1 MTQLGSMFRHRT
13 ESSEKTAGDPL
24 DPSPALG
31 LARLVTVIAAVVA
44 VFFLGFGGWAAFVP
58 LESAAIAQGVVI
70 VESNRKTIQ
79 HLEGGIVAE
88 IRVDDGDRVKAGD
101 VLLVISDARSRSEG
115 ELLRGRLAA
124 ALMQRA
130 RLKAERDGNDSIT
143 MDPRIAE
150 LVTDPTARSIL
161 VEGEQTVFRE
171 RANFL
176 ASQTALN
183 RQQIRELEQEIAG
196 LHEEIAAADSQLA
209 LIAQEESG
217 LAGLVEKGLARRP
230 ALLQLQREA
239 ANLTGV
245 RARNRSDIARA
256 RQQIGETELT
266 ILDLRTRL
274 LNEVVTELRDTE
286 AEIADLTERLVA
298 ADDVIRRTEVVA
310 PVDGIVVNKRVFT
323 TGGVVAPG
331 APVLDIV
338 PLSDSLTVEARV
350 QPNDIDVVHV
360 GLTARVRIS
369 VFRIAE
375 NPILMGTVQTV
386 SADALIDEQT
396 GASYYLARIRLGD
409 ISGLP
414 RDAVLQP
421 GMPAEVM
428 IVTGERTAL
437 DYLVEPIRITL
448 SRALREG

>member
-1 MTQLGSMFRHRT
+1 MSMKLGGGQ
-13 ESSEKTAGDPL
+13 AGGPPVADDPL
-24 DPSPALG
+24 DPAPPLRLG
-31 LARLVTVIAAVVA
+31 RLLAVIALVVG
-44 VFFLGFGGWAAFVP
+44 VFFVGFGGWAAFVP
-58 LESAAIAQGVVI
+58 MESAAIAPGTII

-88 IRVDDGDRVKAGD
+88 IRVNDGDRVQTGD
-101 VLLVISDARSRSEG
+101 VLLVMRDARSQSER

-124 ALMQRA
+124 ALAQRS
-130 RLKAERDGNDSIT
+130 RLKAERDGQQSMT
-143 MDPRIAE
+143 LDPQIEA
-150 LVTDPTARSIL
+150 LLPDAAARATL
-161 VEGEQTVFRE
+161 VEGERTVFRE

-183 RQQIRELEQEIAG
+183 RQSVRDLEQQIAG
-196 LHEEIAAADSQLA
+196 LRDEIAAADRQLK
-209 LIAQEESG
+209 LIAEEETG
-217 LAGLVEKGLARRP
+217 LASLVEKGLARRP
-230 ALLQLQREA
+230 ALLQLQRES
-239 ANLTGV
+239 ANLSGI
-245 RARNRSDIARA
+245 RAGHVSDIARA
-256 RQQIGETELT
+256 RQQIGEAELT
-266 ILDLRTRL
+266 LVDLRTRL
-274 LNEVVTELRDTE
+274 LNEVVAELRDTE
-286 AEIADLTERLVA
+286 AEIADLSERLFA

-338 PLSDSLTVEARV
+338 PVTDSLTVEARV
-350 QPNDIDVVHV
+350 QPNDIDVVHA
-360 GLTARVRIS
+360 GLRARVRIS

-375 NPILMGTVQTV
+375 NPILTGTVQTV

-396 GASYYLARIRLGD
+396 GASFYLARIQLGD
-409 ISGLP
+409 LSGLP
-414 RDAVLQP
+414 KDAVLQP

-448 SRALREG
+448 NRALREG

>member
-1 MTQLGSMFRHRT
+1 MAASRGDASEAGS
-13 ESSEKTAGDPL
+13 GDPL
-24 DPSPALG
+24 DPSPPLG
-31 LARLVTVIAAVVA
+31 LGRLVTVIGLVIAI
-44 VFFLGFGGWAAFVP
+44 FFLGFGGWAAFVP
-58 LESAAIAQGVVI
+58 MESAAIAPGTVI

-88 IRVDDGDRVKAGD
+88 IRVNDGDRVNAGD
-101 VLLVISDARSRSEG
+101 VLLVMSNARSQSERDQ
-115 ELLRGRLAA
+115 LRGRLAA
-124 ALMQRA
+124 ALTQRS
-130 RLKAERDGNDSIT
+130 RLKAERDGQDAIT
-143 MDPRIAE
+143 FDPRIETLLPDAE
-150 LVTDPTARSIL
+150 TRATLVD
-161 VEGEQTVFRE
+161 GEQTVFRE

-176 ASQTALN
+176 DSQTALN
-183 RQQIRELEQEIAG
+183 RQSIRDMEQQIAG
-196 LHEEIAAADSQLA
+196 LHDEIAAADRQLS
-209 LIAQEESG
+209 LIADEEKG

-239 ANLTGV
+239 ANLSGI
-245 RARNRSDIARA
+245 RAGHVSDIARA
-256 RQQIGETELT
+256 RQKIGEAELT
-266 ILDLRTRL
+266 LVDLRTRL
-274 LNEVVTELRDTE
+274 LNEIVSELRDTE
-286 AEIADLTERLVA
+286 AEIADLSERLVA
-298 ADDVIRRTEVVA
+298 ADDVISRTEVIA
-310 PVDGIVVNKRVFT
+310 PVDGIVVNKQVFT

-338 PLSDSLTVEARV
+338 PVMDSLTVEARV
-350 QPNDIDVVHV
+350 QPNDIDVVHA

-375 NPILMGTVQTV
+375 NPILSGTVQTV

-396 GASYYLARIRLGD
+396 GASFYLARITLGD
-409 ISGLP
+409 LSELP
-414 RDAVLQP
+414 EDAVLQP

>member
-1 MTQLGSMFRHRT
+1 MRMNPGGGQPGGTP
-13 ESSEKTAGDPL
+13 AADDPL
-24 DPSPALG
+24 DPSPPLRLG
-31 LARLVTVIAAVVA
+31 RLLAVIALVVG
-44 VFFLGFGGWAAFVP
+44 VFFVGFGGWAAFVP
-58 LESAAIAQGVVI
+58 MESAAIAPGTVI

-88 IRVDDGDRVKAGD
+88 IRVNDGDRVQTGD
-101 VLLVISDARSRSEG
+101 VLLVMRDARSQSER

-124 ALMQRA
+124 ALAQRS
-130 RLKAERDGNDSIT
+130 RLKAERDGQLSLT
-143 MDPRIAE
+143 FDPRINE
-150 LVTDPTARSIL
+150 LLPDAAARATLID
-161 VEGEQTVFRE
+161 GERTVFRE

-183 RQQIRELEQEIAG
+183 RQSVRDLEQQIAG
-196 LHEEIAAADSQLA
+196 LRDEIAAADRQLG
-209 LIAQEESG
+209 LIAEEETG
-217 LAGLVEKGLARRP
+217 LASLVEKGLARRP

-239 ANLTGV
+239 ANLSGI
-245 RARNRSDIARA
+245 RAGHVSDIARA
-256 RQQIGETELT
+256 RQQIGEAELT
-266 ILDLRTRL
+266 LVDLRTRL
-274 LNEVVTELRDTE
+274 LNEIVSELRDTE
-286 AEIADLTERLVA
+286 AEIADLSERLSA
-298 ADDVIRRTEVVA
+298 ADDVIRRTEVIA

-338 PLSDSLTVEARV
+338 PVTDSLTVEARV
-350 QPNDIDVVHV
+350 QPNDIDVVHA
-360 GLTARVRIS
+360 GLSARVRIS

-375 NPILMGTVQTV
+375 NPILTGTVQTV

-396 GASYYLARIRLGD
+396 GASFYLARIQLGD
-409 ISGLP
+409 LSGLP
-414 RDAVLQP
+414 KDAVLQP

-448 SRALREG
+448 NRALREG